1 MLHGRTLIFR
11 TPILSCFFIISVLHG
26 RNYVNILVDPQ
37 KKNCTATVFLFCCCN
52 SSKKNSSTKKIFTY
66 VAKMSSPW
74 SVFKSVKRT
83 VARKTSNTTNP
94 QDYCPLMSAESSLKE
109 ASTSNVLVA
118 SSLPLLSEAAAS
130 EFPLRQQ
137 QQQHPDQHEQQ
148 QEQQRLAQEQ
158 QQRQAQE
165 QQQRQAQEQQQRQA
179 LEQQQRQAQEQQLRH
194 EEQRHDGSF
203 VATTTPM
210 HRSSSFTT
218 TTPMHRTS
226 SFNTTTP
233 MHRSSS
239 FTTTTPMHRTSSFN
253 TTIPMH
259 RISSFTTTTP
269 GQQQQD
275 CLNISAN
282 NNTYI
287 QQQYISGITVT
298 RNNNNN
304 NQDQQHRSRP
314 PSTVG
319 AGSSRPSSRLGANQD
334 SFRPIDPEETQ
345 LNEFDSFHFVPHHEF
360 DDDGSFIAESQV
372 IGETQLDAAPAA
384 PHSDPNAG
392 PPEWDGANPDAVLS
406 CLKALKEAAYVPSG
420 LKSFY
425 KSYSTWSKLNPD
437 QQDKAV
443 AWFRKLP
450 DHVKR

>member
-1 MLHGRTLIFR
+1 M
-11 TPILSCFFIISVLHG
+11 
-26 RNYVNILVDPQ
+26 
-37 KKNCTATVFLFCCCN
+37 
-52 SSKKNSSTKKIFTY
+52 
-66 VAKMSSPW
+66 
-74 SVFKSVKRT
+74 
-83 VARKTSNTTNP
+83 
-94 QDYCPLMSAESSLKE
+94 
-109 ASTSNVLVA
+109 
-118 SSLPLLSEAAAS
+118 
-130 EFPLRQQ
+130 
-137 QQQHPDQHEQQ
+137 
-148 QEQQRLAQEQ
+148 
-158 QQRQAQE
+158 
-165 QQQRQAQEQQQRQA
+165 
-179 LEQQQRQAQEQQLRH
+179 
-194 EEQRHDGSF
+194 
-203 VATTTPM
+203 ATTTPM
-210 HRSSSFTT
+210 HRT
-218 TTPMHRTS
+218 
-226 SFNTTTP
+226 
-233 MHRSSS
+233 
-239 FTTTTPMHRTSSFN
+239 
-253 TTIPMH
+253 
-259 RISSFTTTTP
+259 SSFTTTTP

-275 CLNISAN
+275 RLNISAN

>member
-1 MLHGRTLIFR
+1 
-11 TPILSCFFIISVLHG
+11 
-26 RNYVNILVDPQ
+26 
-37 KKNCTATVFLFCCCN
+37 
-52 SSKKNSSTKKIFTY
+52 
-66 VAKMSSPW
+66 MSSPW

-94 QDYCPLMSAESSLKE
+94 QDYCPLMSAGSSLKQ

-137 QQQHPDQHEQQ
+137 QQQHPAQHEQQ

-165 QQQRQAQEQQQRQA
+165 EQQHQA
-179 LEQQQRQAQEQQLRH
+179 LEQQQRQAQEQQLHH

-203 VATTTPM
+203 VATTTPI
-210 HRSSSFTT
+210 
-218 TTPMHRTS
+218 HRT
-226 SFNTTTP
+226 
-233 MHRSSS
+233 SS

-275 CLNISAN
+275 RLNISAN

-372 IGETQLDAAPAA
+372 IGKTQLDAAPAA

-443 AWFRKLP
+443 AWFQKLP